1 MERENHTEQENNLEN
16 TFEIVRLLSTL
27 DKEALSMIAG
37 ICNVIRTNTTV
48 KENGEK
54 LKEVFKSIKDP
65 DSNAELVNVIFSNS
79 HTILDLVKPIFS
91 ILAVREDTRLEQEKD
106 LINKADSILRKN
118 IHVGNVSE

>member
-1 MERENHTEQENNLEN
+1 MDRENHTEQENNLEN
-16 TFEIVRLLSTL
+16 TFEIVRMISTL
-27 DKEALSMIAG
+27 DSSTISTIAN

-91 ILAVREDTRLEQEKD
+91 ILAVREDTRLSQERD
-106 LINKADSILRKN
+106 LIKKADSILRKD
-118 IHVGNVSE
+118 IVGNVSE